1 MTSRVA
7 SAIAAGLSALAAHQR
22 PDGSFPLSTVTPPG
36 PWSDCDPLFATA
48 SILLAVGSRLSP
60 DGVARASAY
69 LRAARR
75 PDGLWQFDR
84 SLGIPPDTDSTACAL
99 AALARHAP
107 RADLLGGAALL
118 RRFWRAPDGPFRTW
132 PDTGM
137 WAGPGR
143 DDAVVNGNIVLALD
157 ALGEPASPA
166 EIAAVERLVAKRVDG
181 PRYYVSP
188 CATAYAV
195 RRARMRP
202 DPLPSLTTAQPP
214 PGDILGCALWMLGTG
229 RRDPAVIDAIVD
241 AQRNDGSWPRLP
253 WCKAAQRP
261 VPYWASEAVTT
272 AIAIEALAD
281 V

>member
-1 MTSRVA
+1 
-7 SAIAAGLSALAAHQR
+7 
-22 PDGSFPLSTVTPPG
+22 
-36 PWSDCDPLFATA
+36 
-48 SILLAVGSRLSP
+48 
-60 DGVARASAY
+60 
-69 LRAARR
+69 
-75 PDGLWQFDR
+75 
-84 SLGIPPDTDSTACAL
+84 
-99 AALARHAP
+99 
-107 RADLLGGAALL
+107 
-118 RRFWRAPDGPFRTW
+118 
-132 PDTGM
+132 M

>member
-1 MTSRVA
+1 MTPVA
-7 SAIAAGLSALAAHQR
+7 SAIAAGLSALAALQR

-36 PWSDCDPLFATA
+36 PWSECDPPFATA
-48 SILLAVGSRLSP
+48 SVLLAVGSSLSR
-60 DGVARASAY
+60 DNVARAAAY

-75 PDGLWQFDR
+75 PDGLWVFDR
-84 SLGIPPDTDSTACAL
+84 SLGIPADSDSTACAL

-107 RADLLGGAALL
+107 LADLRGGAALL
-118 RRFWRAPDGPFRTW
+118 RRYWRAPDGPFRTW

-143 DDAVVNGNIVLALD
+143 DDAVVNANIVFALG

-166 EIAAVERLVAKRVDG
+166 EIAAVERLVARRVDG

-202 DPLPSLTTAQPP
+202 DPLPPVTTAQPP
-214 PGDILGCALWMLGTG
+214 PGDVLGCALWMLGTG
-229 RRDPAVIDAIVD
+229 RRDAMVIDAIVG
-241 AQRNDGSWPRLP
+241 AQRGDGSWPRLP
-253 WCKAAQRP
+253 WCTGAARP
-261 VPYWASEAVTT
+261 VPYWGSEAVTT
-272 AIAIEALAD
+272 AIAVEALGGA
-281 V
+281 